1 MRRTGGRRHAVLA
14 VVQNTNKDDRT
25 VKEIH
30 VQAQKDHIFS
40 LCSSAA
46 VPAIAELIWNALDA
60 DACDVK
66 VDVIQNSLG
75 AIDAIRI
82 SDDGSGI
89 DIADIDHNFG
99 NLGGSWKRE
108 TDKTREAGR
117 VLHGS
122 KGRGRF
128 KAFAIGNLVE
138 WRTTVAE
145 SDGALHSFVI
155 SGEAADPSHFRLE
168 SVGEV
173 GPATGTEVLITHIRG
188 TLAAL
193 RDTPTVMQQLS
204 ACFALYLKAYPNVQ
218 IYYQGLPVNPVIV
231 QKARQSYTLK
241 SSTGARADLEIIEW
255 KAKKSRAKIIFC
267 NPRGFALHEVD
278 AALRPG
284 SEFNFTAYLISPL
297 FDELNRDNLL
307 VVEELHPEINAFLD
321 AARNTLRAYFQTIR
335 EKRQED
341 IRTLWLAENIYPYD
355 PSEAGSA
362 EAMQRFDG
370 CARALQTYSSGFE
383 ALPSAEKRIV
393 FELLKGAL
401 EADPQRAATVLAENL
416 KIPAA
421 ARKLLR

>member
-1 MRRTGGRRHAVLA
+1 
-14 VVQNTNKDDRT
+14 

-75 AIDAIRI
+75 AIDAIRV

-89 DIADIDHNFG
+89 DISDIDHNFG
-99 NLGGSWKRE
+99 NLGGSWKRN

-117 VLHGS
+117 VLHGC

-128 KAFAIGNLVE
+128 KAFAIGNFVE
-138 WRTTVAE
+138 WRTTVEE
-145 SDGALHSFVI
+145 SGGALRSFVI
-155 SGEAADPSHFRLE
+155 SGEAADPSHFRLDAVAE
-168 SVGEV
+168 S
-173 GPATGTEVLITHIRG
+173 GPAAGTEVLITHIRG
-188 TLAAL
+188 TLPSL
-193 RDTPTVMQQLS
+193 RDTPAVMQQLA
-204 ACFALYLKAYPNVQ
+204 ACFALYLKAYPNVR
-218 IYYQGLPVNPVIV
+218 IYYQGLPVNPLIV

-241 SSTGARADLEIIEW
+241 SSTGARAELEIIEW
-255 KAKKSRAKIIFC
+255 KARKSRAKIIFC

-297 FDELNRDNLL
+297 FDELNRENLL
-307 VVEELHPEINAFLD
+307 VVEDLHPEINAFLD
-321 AARNTLRAYFQTIR
+321 AARNTLRAYFQALR
-335 EKRQED
+335 EKREVD
-341 IRTLWLAENIYPYD
+341 IRSRWIAEKIYPYD
-355 PSEAGSA
+355 PADATSA
-362 EAMQRFDG
+362 EAMQRFDS
-370 CARALQTYSSGFE
+370 CARTLQAYSSGFD
-383 ALPSAEKRIV
+383 ALPPAEKRIL
-393 FELLKGAL
+393 FELLRGAL
-401 EADPQRAATVLAENL
+401 ETDPRHAAKVLEDNL
-416 KIPAA
+416 KIPAS